1 MTPPHP
7 VCTVKGVTVQ
17 VTENGV
23 IRSNLVIALLWL
35 NFIAL
40 WVRVY
45 SITTITDVRDSI
57 TYIGH
62 FGVAYSV
69 LVTLWILHNIRI
81 FRHKGPRL
89 GQRLIPFAGTQDS
102 LNQPIY
108 EAAGVRRDQE
118 IVVEVIQGR
127 KFFLH
132 GSGSPNDP
140 LLTTVRG

>member
-1 MTPPHP
+1 M
-7 VCTVKGVTVQ
+7 Q
-17 VTENGV
+17 TENG
-23 IRSNLVIALLWL
+23 IRKANLVVGLLWL
-35 NFIAL
+35 NFVAL

-45 SITTITDVRDSI
+45 TITTVTDVRDSI

-62 FGVAYSV
+62 FGVAYTV
-69 LVTLWILHNIRI
+69 LVTLWIFHNIRI

-89 GQRLIPFAGTQDS
+89 GQRVIPFSGTHDS

-118 IVVEVIQGR
+118 IVVEVIEGR

-132 GSGSPNDP
+132 SSGSPDDP